1 MKPLTKHD
9 PREIGGYTLVSRLG
23 SGGMGD
29 VYVAVKDGENVAV
42 KIIRDAFTDD
52 SAYVARFQRE
62 IDTLKAVSHP
72 NVIRFID
79 SGVDDER
86 LWYASEFAGG
96 LDLNKTL
103 QGNGPLQGSA
113 WRMLADGLIRGLTA
127 IHQQNTVHRDIKPAN
142 IIMSAVGPKIID
154 LGIAKGDDETSLT
167 QTGMAPG
174 TPAWFS
180 PEHVDGREI
189 TAASDF
195 YSAGVVL
202 AFAAT
207 GTTPWGPP
215 TSVTYQNI
223 VRKMSQTPDLSGLS
237 SEQRE
242 FVSGLL
248 NPNPTTRLAH
258 AKKLA
263 TSGPSDV
270 AKPVIE
276 ADKEFSVEVIDLR
289 KAVPKKEPGS
299 NPLVAF
305 GILFALFLGAI
316 GVGYSL
322 LGNPFS
328 SGTTIAQAQEMARD
342 LDNQERRALRTANT
356 LISHLRTHNYPQ
368 FFRYGSDSWRN
379 AETFVRANWDVHG
392 LGDRFRNNWDV
403 NSIERVDAF
412 TISATACS
420 AGKTF
425 TKEDDVELFRIYSR
439 DNPQNFSHMAVKE
452 GVPYF
457 FFPLCE
463 FAPES
468 EYAQALRLIGQWEE
482 DLRIAIDAGS
492 EAYLEFIKDTNY
504 PGLYDFESERWVA
517 GEDIVRETWSEFRDL
532 AFFEF
537 NYKSAGILDL
547 ELNQD
552 DRGCSPTVTYFPR
565 TLWILEIVPEADPY
579 PNYFIIENGILYN
592 TYAFCRVLEE
602 EGFPA

>member
-29 VYVAVKDGENVAV
+29 VYVAVKNGENFAV
-42 KIIRDAFTDD
+42 KIIRNTFTDD

-62 IDTLKAVSHP
+62 IDTLKAVSHQ

-103 QGNGPLQGSA
+103 QANGPLQGSA
-113 WRMLADGLIRGLTA
+113 WRMLADGLIKGLTA

-180 PEHVDGREI
+180 PEHVDGREV

-223 VRKMSQTPDLSGLS
+223 VQKISQPPDLSGLS

-242 FVSGLL
+242 FVAGLL
-248 NPNPTTRLAH
+248 DQNPTARLAH

-263 TSGPSDV
+263 TSDT
-270 AKPVIE
+270 AKPVSKPDEKI
-276 ADKEFSVEVIDLR
+276 DVEVIDRR
-289 KAVPKKEPGS
+289 KPVQQKEPGS

-305 GILFALFLGAI
+305 GILFAVILGAL

-322 LGNPFS
+322 WGNPLT
-328 SGTTIAQAQEMARD
+328 SGTTIAEAKEMARD
-342 LDNQERRALRTANT
+342 LDNQERRALRSANT
-356 LISHLRTHNYPQ
+356 LISHLRAHNYPQ

-379 AETFVRANWDVHG
+379 AETFVRANWEVHN
-392 LGDRFRNNWDV
+392 LGDRFGNNWDV
-403 NSIERVDAF
+403 DSLEKVDAF

-420 AGKTF
+420 VGKTF
-425 TKEDDVELFRIYSR
+425 AKEDGVELFRISSR
-439 DNPQNFSHMAVKE
+439 DNPENFSHMAVKE

-457 FFPLCE
+457 FWPLCE

-468 EYAQALRLIGQWEE
+468 EYAQAIRLAGQWEE

-517 GEDIVRETWSEFRDL
+517 GEDIVRGTWSEFQDF

-537 NYKSAGILDL
+537 NYRSAGILDL
-547 ELNQD
+547 ELNLD
-552 DRGCSPTVTYFPR
+552 DPDCSPTVPYFPR
-565 TLWILEIVPEADPY
+565 SLWILENVPEADPY
-579 PNYFIIENGILYN
+579 PNYFIIENGIFYN
-592 TYAFCRVLEE
+592 IYAFCRVLEE
-602 EGFPA
+602 EGFPY